1 MLLLLSLLSVL
12 LPALAWKQ
20 PQSPI
25 NIRDGPFLEETP
37 HCSPEEL
44 QEVLRDLGHGD
55 ASVDLAQHRVDFS
68 FLDHDGARVPVYVL
82 LRRETL
88 SITAHYR
95 TTMHEMAHVAGVAD
109 AVVAN
114 CTQRTSEWSERMLMS
129 SAHCTAR
136 HAGGQL
142 VLVET
147 LQSDLLLP
155 STMYTSR
162 KETNAAE
169 HFRLVK
175 RWLEY
180 FSVSLQAYSDFRH
193 QGTPFS
199 APVPLPEAI
208 QRKRVGDALGA
219 WVPGVVLEHP
229 GLALALGAALWAVP
243 WALVCGARSLKSN

>member
-1 MLLLLSLLSVL
+1 MLLLLSLL

-44 QEVLRDLGHGD
+44 QQVLRELGHGD
-55 ASVDLAQHRVDFS
+55 ASVDLGQHRVDFS
-68 FLDHDGARVPVYVL
+68 FVDNDGERVPVYVL

-95 TTMHEMAHVAGVAD
+95 TTMHELAHVAGVAD

-114 CTQRTSEWSERMLMS
+114 CTQRTNEWSEAMLMS

-136 HAGGQL
+136 HTGTQL

-155 STMYTSR
+155 STMYASR
-162 KETNAAE
+162 KETNAEE

-180 FSVSLQAYSDFRH
+180 FSVSLRQYSEFRH
-193 QGTPFS
+193 KGTPFS
-199 APVPLPEAI
+199 AAVPLPDALK
-208 QRKRVGDALGA
+208 RKRVGDVFS
-219 WVPGVVLEHP
+219 WVPGFVLEYP
-229 GLALALGAALWAVP
+229 GLSLALAGLLWAVP
-243 WALVCGARSLKSN
+243 WAVVCGTRSLKSN